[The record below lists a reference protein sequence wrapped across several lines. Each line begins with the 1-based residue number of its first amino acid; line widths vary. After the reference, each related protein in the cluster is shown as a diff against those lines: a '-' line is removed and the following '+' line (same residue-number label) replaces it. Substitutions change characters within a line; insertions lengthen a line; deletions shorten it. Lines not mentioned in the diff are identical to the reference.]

1 MSRAT
6 SVVIYENPGGQT
18 EPGDDPS
25 SDESEDLARTVSS
38 EVSRT
43 EHVFVTNEDEISP
56 KEAIA
61 KLKKNTE
68 ERLDKMME
76 IIEAM
81 RALICSK
88 DKAEQRDPQKSDKI
102 GETSNPQKNMT
113 EGQSSRHEEIR
124 QSEDDQV
131 ALLIGRR
138 DLQQTLSQLNE
149 ESKMQQKGIFA
160 PYP

>member
-6 SVVIYENPGGQT
+6 SVVIYDNPGGQT

-56 KEAIA
+56 KEAITQQ
-61 KLKKNTE
+61 NE

-88 DKAEQRDPQKSDKI
+88 DKAEQ
-102 GETSNPQKNMT
+102 
-113 EGQSSRHEEIR
+113 GQGQIKLAKPVIH
-124 QSEDDQV
+124 
-131 ALLIGRR
+131 RR
-138 DLQQTLSQLNE
+138 T
-149 ESKMQQKGIFA
+149 
-160 PYP
+160 

>member
-1 MSRAT
+1 MGT
-6 SVVIYENPGGQT
+6 SPLLSKACHPGSGDTDPQPQSQPRVYENPGGQT

-25 SDESEDLARTVSS
+25 SDQSEDLARTVSS

-61 KLKKNTE
+61 KLNKSLE

-81 RALICSK
+81 RALICF
-88 DKAEQRDPQKSDKI
+88 AQK
-102 GETSNPQKNMT
+102 T
-113 EGQSSRHEEIR
+113 R
-124 QSEDDQV
+124 
-131 ALLIGRR
+131 
-138 DLQQTLSQLNE
+138 
-149 ESKMQQKGIFA
+149 
-160 PYP
+160 

>member
-1 MSRAT
+1 MVPEIDSDIPLAQLFETESRRTRARARLEIQSQGFKVSRAT

-61 KLKKNTE
+61 KLNKSLE
-68 ERLDKMME
+68 ERLDKMMK
-76 IIEAM
+76 IKEAM
-81 RALICSK
+81 RAIICSK
-88 DKAEQRDPQKSDKI
+88 DKAEQGDTPI
-102 GETSNPQKNMT
+102 
-113 EGQSSRHEEIR
+113 
-124 QSEDDQV
+124 
-131 ALLIGRR
+131 
-138 DLQQTLSQLNE
+138 
-149 ESKMQQKGIFA
+149 
-160 PYP
+160 

>member
-1 MSRAT
+1 MVGKAGK
-6 SVVIYENPGGQT
+6 EGQT
-18 EPGDDPS
+18 GDDPS

-88 DKAEQRDPQKSDKI
+88 DKAEQRDPPTK
-102 GETSNPQKNMT
+102 
-113 EGQSSRHEEIR
+113 
-124 QSEDDQV
+124 
-131 ALLIGRR
+131 
-138 DLQQTLSQLNE
+138 
-149 ESKMQQKGIFA
+149 
-160 PYP
+160 